1 MPKLESEDQDLQLV
15 DRVLAG
21 ESQAFET
28 LVRRQERRV
37 FRTTL
42 AVTGNPEDAEE
53 AMQDTFLKTYQHLA
67 EFRRD
72 SRFSTWLTRIAVN
85 EGLQRLRRRKPTE
98 SLDDPGTRDDQPQPR
113 QLEDWGADP
122 EQRYAV
128 QELREMVEAAIR
140 ALPPAYRVVFVLRD
154 VEGLTTDEAV
164 AVLGLSIAAVKS
176 RLLRARL
183 MVREAL
189 AGRLAKRP
197 TLKSRLLDARAL
209 IGKIL
214 AMPVRRAPGQK
225 AEKR

>member
-1 MPKLESEDQDLQLV
+1 
-15 DRVLAG
+15 
-21 ESQAFET
+21 
-28 LVRRQERRV
+28 
-37 FRTTL
+37 
-42 AVTGNPEDAEE
+42 
-53 AMQDTFLKTYQHLA
+53 
-67 EFRRD
+67 
-72 SRFSTWLTRIAVN
+72 
-85 EGLQRLRRRKPTE
+85 
-98 SLDDPGTRDDQPQPR
+98 
-113 QLEDWGADP
+113 
-122 EQRYAV
+122 
-128 QELREMVEAAIR
+128 
-140 ALPPAYRVVFVLRD
+140 